1 MRGNFR
7 EFLGALKDFESGVDQ
22 TRFKSGQITEAQIRG
37 WVGEDNWQQYKAG
50 NLSWSDL
57 QYRSENSLGFVGYQ
71 FGEALLI
78 DLGYYKADTFYGNGA
93 ARNNWQGTFT
103 GKNGIDSLTELKTD
117 IQEAVILDAFGF
129 NLNVIEKGLAASG
142 KSLTD
147 FIGTKASYVDT
158 SSGQTVEVDITLT
171 GILAA
176 AHLRGAWGTLD
187 LLKRGA
193 VSSDEYGTSI
203 LKYMTQ
209 FGGYES
215 PEVAT
220 LIATHLNG
228 GTEKLAEQVWGR
240 DIGAGI
246 SAPDPDTKPDPD
258 PAPPTDPDTGPT
270 PPVDPGPAPDPT
282 AGKTVSI
289 AWAWGKKVE
298 IDFNPKT
305 DKIDFNWF
313 QSNQFTVTEK
323 DGSTIIAIPSNNQ
336 SYTLKGVGLSDL
348 SRANV
353 SAKDSATREA
363 LNKIVTAGDN
373 SNPGNPGNPDTN
385 PDPTPD
391 PSPNPEPGP
400 APDPS
405 TGKTVTIAW
414 AWGKKIEIDF
424 NPKTDK
430 IDFDWFQPNQF
441 TITESNGSTVI
452 NIPVNNQ
459 TYTLKG
465 VGLAELTTA
474 NLSARDPAT
483 REALNKIVAG
493 DGTGTGEPSN
503 PDPVTPPSPNPDPVT
518 PPDPTPNPD
527 PVTPPTPGPSGNGN
541 VHAMK
546 TNGANISGF
555 NPQTDKLD
563 LGTHSVHS
571 FIIVDTAAGVG
582 FRNPWN
588 GDTQYLLGVRLADLS
603 TSNFQSIGNA
613 HLREDV
619 SGALAWEKGIT
630 AEANTVYYRTHEV
643 GQTDKV
649 DFNPSTDKVSLLY
662 ASTRE
667 QYKIADGSEG
677 VVISNGGTDQSLI
690 LKGVKIADLSAKNFQ
705 FHFTQVREDHLDQQL
720 GFTVDQSQIASRDGI
735 PTAGGDSSPPTPHMH
750 GNHAG
755 MESMTSANV
764 ETEKTSTSTDPAAGH
779 QAASRDRPD
788 EEDMPHENE
797 VSLFSAVPSPW
808 QGDFDALG

>member
-1 MRGNFR
+1 MKGTFR
-7 EFLGALKDFESGVDQ
+7 DFLGALKDFESGVDMA
-22 TRFKSGQITEAQIRG
+22 RFKSGQITEAQIRG
-37 WVGEDNWQQYKAG
+37 WVGESNWQQYKAG

-71 FGEALLI
+71 FGEALMI
-78 DLGYYKADTFYGNGA
+78 DLGYYKASTFYGNGA

-103 GKNGIDSLTELKTD
+103 GKNGIKSLTDLKTD

-129 NLNVIEKGLAASG
+129 NLNVIQKGLAASG
-142 KSLTD
+142 KSLAD

-158 SSGQTVEVDITLT
+158 STGQKVEVDITLT

-215 PEVAT
+215 PEAAK

-228 GTEKLAEQVWGR
+228 GTEKLAEQIWGR
-240 DIGAGI
+240 DIGSGL
-246 SAPDPDTKPDPD
+246 SAPDPAPKPDPD
-258 PAPPTDPDTGPT
+258 PTPPTDPDPT
-270 PPVDPGPAPDPT
+270 PPVDPAPTPGPT
-282 AGKTVSI
+282 TGKTVSI
-289 AWAWGKKVE
+289 DWAWGKKVA

-313 QSNQFTVTEK
+313 QPGQFTISEK
-323 DGSTIIAIPSNNQ
+323 DGSTIISVPSNNQ
-336 SYTLKGVGLSDL
+336 SYTLKGVGLKDL
-348 SRANV
+348 TTANL
-353 SAKDSATREA
+353 SARDPATRDA
-363 LNKIVTAGDN
+363 LNKLVAGN
-373 SNPGNPGNPDTN
+373 GTGTGEPTN

-391 PSPNPEPGP
+391 PVTPPKPNPDPVTPPDPNPNPGP
-400 APDPS
+400 TTDPS
-405 TGKTVTIAW
+405 AGKTITLAW
-414 AWGKKIEIDF
+414 AWGKKVAIDF

-430 IDFDWFQPNQF
+430 IDFDWFQPGQF
-441 TITESNGSTVI
+441 TITENNGSTVI
-452 NIPVNNQ
+452 TIPTNNQ
-459 TYTLKG
+459 SYTLKG
-465 VGLAELTTA
+465 VALKDLTTA

-483 REALNKIVAG
+483 REALNKIVTG
-493 DGTGTGEPSN
+493 DGTGKPSN
-503 PDPVTPPSPNPDPVT
+503 PDAKPDQVTPPDPKPNPDPDPVTPPSP
-518 PPDPTPNPD
+518 
-527 PVTPPTPGPSGNGN
+527 GPSGDGK
-541 VHAMK
+541 VYAMK

-588 GDTQYLLGVRLADLS
+588 GDTQYLLGVRLADLN
-603 TSNFQSIGNA
+603 TSNFKSIGNA

-630 AEANTVYYRTHEV
+630 PAANTVYYRTHEV

-667 QYKIADGSEG
+667 QFKIADSSEG
-677 VVISNGGTDQSLI
+677 VVISNGGTGQSLV

-720 GFTVDQSQIASRDGI
+720 GFTVGQSQIVSRDGI
-735 PTAGGDSSPPTPHMH
+735 PTAGGNSTPPTPHMH
-750 GNHAG
+750 ANHAG
-755 MESMTSANV
+755 MTSQKA
-764 ETEKTSTSTDPAAGH
+764 EMEKTSASEARTVSKDRTDE
-779 QAASRDRPD
+779 D
-788 EEDMPHENE
+788 DMPAENE
-797 VSLFSAVPSPW
+797 ILSLLSAAPSPW
-808 QGDFDALG
+808 PGDFDAIG